1 MENYFSKLIN
11 SVVND
16 CYSKN
21 KSYVTNFLS
30 LAEQEEVKNVV
41 KHYKDL
47 NVIFNGGFTNSEY
60 QKAIIYPNDN
70 IPDCGIVILK
80 IEFNPKYLK
89 LSHRILLGNLMHLG
103 IKRDR
108 VGDIVIGQD
117 FAFVAVSD
125 TIVDFV
131 KETLIEISHQPIKIS
146 TTNEEIIVPDD
157 GIEKIVFLA
166 SNRLD
171 ALVSASYNI
180 SREDSTKLISQEFVK
195 VNQKV
200 VTKAFQNL
208 NACDI
213 ISVAH
218 KGRIKILSFDGNSR
232 SGRII
237 LKIKIYR

>member
-1 MENYFSKLIN
+1 MDNYFTKLIN

-16 CYSKN
+16 CYFKN
-21 KSYVTNFLS
+21 KPYVTNFLS
-30 LAEQEEVKNVV
+30 LAEQEEVKNVC

-47 NVIFNGGFTNSEY
+47 NLIFDGGFINSEY
-60 QKAIIYPNDN
+60 QKAIITPSN
-70 IPDCGIVILK
+70 IPDSGIVILK

-103 IKRDR
+103 INRDR
-108 VGDIVIGQD
+108 VGDIVINED
-117 FAFVAVSD
+117 RAYVAVSD
-125 TIVDFV
+125 TIVNFIM
-131 KETLIEISHQPIKIS
+131 ENLCEISHQPITISVTDEKI
-146 TTNEEIIVPDD
+146 TIPDD
-157 GIEKIVFLA
+157 GIEKTIFLA

-171 ALVSASYNI
+171 ALISASYNI
-180 SREDSTKLISQEFVK
+180 SRDESSKLISQEYVK
-195 VNQKV
+195 LNQKI

-218 KGRIKILSFDGNSR
+218 KGRIKIMSFDGNSR